1 MGAEGGGV
9 HEDDC
14 GGGEMTH
21 LSLFSG
27 IGGLDLAAE
36 MAGFRTI
43 GQVEIDDYCN
53 RVLEYHWPDVPR
65 WRDIR
70 DVTKESVRKAGVG
83 AITVISGGFPCQPFS
98 QAGRRGGTKDDR
110 YLWPEMLRVIDELR
124 PAWVIAENVNGI
136 VSMELEILSVAV
148 EGRTIGRFKD
158 YDFYRAVYTRQEVML
173 LGTICQELEAKGYE
187 VQPLAIPAC
196 AVEAPHERRRVF
208 IVGYA
213 GSCGLSGESR
223 RGAGQ
228 EFTDGYTQSQA
239 GDVADAPQHLLNR
252 PRQTGPAGRG
262 EFADVSNVADP
273 DIMHREQCRSPGR
286 MGRERKPD
294 QGDERGQRPTQP
306 RLGGFADGL
315 PSGLAGHRWPA
326 GWWPTPQAGKNTPN
340 ATDTEDIVN
349 ADGTPWTP
357 GQKPHDRRTGKPVTT
372 ALADAVR
379 WPAGPGEQHEWEP
392 PRIATGVRDR
402 VAKLRALGNA
412 VVPAQ
417 AYPIFRAIA
426 EIVKC

>member
-1 MGAEGGGV
+1 
-9 HEDDC
+9 
-14 GGGEMTH
+14 MTH

-36 MAGFRTI
+36 MAGFKTV

-98 QAGRRGGTKDDR
+98 QAGKRGGTKDDR

-196 AVEAPHERRRVF
+196 AVEAPHERRRIF
-208 IVGYA
+208 IVAHSASAQCHAGAEVKRVLRGVPEDGQKHGYPDR
-213 GSCGLSGESR
+213 SGEARNVANTCREGLEIGQCVSR
-223 RGAGQ
+223 NFKQEQQTAKRGCK
-228 EFTDGYTQSQA
+228 
-239 GDVADAPQHLLNR
+239 DVADAESRQDNRREPGELAGKAEAGASCTPADNPGSQDVAYPPQH
-252 PRQTGPAGRG
+252 
-262 EFADVSNVADP
+262 
-273 DIMHREQCRSPGR
+273 
-286 MGRERKPD
+286 
-294 QGDERGQRPTQP
+294 
-306 RLGGFADGL
+306 
-315 PSGLAGHRWPA
+315 
-326 GWWPTPQAGKNTPN
+326 
-340 ATDTEDIVN
+340 
-349 ADGTPWTP
+349 
-357 GQKPHDRRTGKPVTT
+357 
-372 ALADAVR
+372 
-379 WPAGPGEQHEWEP
+379 
-392 PRIATGVRDR
+392 
-402 VAKLRALGNA
+402 
-412 VVPAQ
+412 
-417 AYPIFRAIA
+417 
-426 EIVKC
+426 

>member
-1 MGAEGGGV
+1 MHKEDSGG
-9 HEDDC
+9 DR
-14 GGGEMTH
+14 MKH

-36 MAGFRTI
+36 MAGFKTV

-53 RVLEYHWPDVPR
+53 RVLEHHWPDVPR

-98 QAGRRGGTKDDR
+98 QAGKRGGTEDDR

-208 IVGYA
+208 IVAHSASAQCHAGAEVKRVLRGVPEDGQKHGYPDR
-213 GSCGLSGESR
+213 SGETRNLADAESR
-223 RGAGQ
+223 QDNRREPGELAEKAEAGASCNPAVNPG
-228 EFTDGYTQSQA
+228 SQ
-239 GDVADAPQHLLNR
+239 DVAYTPQHLFNR
-252 PRQTGPAGRG
+252 LRQTRETGRG
-262 EFADVSNVADP
+262 EFADGSNVADP
-273 DIMHREQCRSPGR
+273 DVMHREQCRSLGR
-286 MGRERKPD
+286 MGREGEPD
-294 QGDERGQRPTQP
+294 QGDGRGQGPTQSGMG
-306 RLGGFADGL
+306 RNFDG
-315 PSGLAGHRWPA
+315 PPAGLAGY
-326 GWWPTPQAGKNTPN
+326 
-340 ATDTEDIVN
+340 
-349 ADGTPWTP
+349 
-357 GQKPHDRRTGKPVTT
+357 
-372 ALADAVR
+372 R
-379 WPAGPGEQHEWEP
+379 WPAGPGPQHPWEP
-392 PRIATGVRDR
+392 PRIATGVKDR
-402 VAKLRALGNA
+402 VAKLKALGNA

-417 AYPIFRAIA
+417 AYPIFRAIM
-426 EIVKC
+426 EIEVAGCMRVIVGRT